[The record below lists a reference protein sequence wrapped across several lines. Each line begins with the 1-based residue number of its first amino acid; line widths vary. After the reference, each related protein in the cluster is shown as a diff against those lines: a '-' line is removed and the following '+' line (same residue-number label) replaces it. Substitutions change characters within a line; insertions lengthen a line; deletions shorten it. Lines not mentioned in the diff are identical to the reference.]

1 MQSPNTGNDASKTD
15 RIEEQ
20 ERRKEAKEEED
31 GSSISLIPNHTTLT
45 DYNLTDKS
53 IEIKGLSSILSS
65 QNKIHKKIQLWTNK
79 YQSEFALRLVDDA
92 TTATDQSQNF
102 LAVTDPKADYIR
114 VVAEIDYFGDLKH
127 GWDYTLRRL
136 LEQYKEEL
144 HSLSLGKIDLDN
156 NNNNS
161 KPNRITIKLIPY
173 IKCHYCDLEFNNEE
187 EEKEHELGYHI

>member
-1 MQSPNTGNDASKTD
+1 MQSPNTGNDAGKTEQ
-15 RIEEQ
+15 IEEQ
-20 ERRKEAKEEED
+20 ERMEEAKEGKED
-31 GSSISLIPNHTTLT
+31 GSSISQIPNNTTLT
-45 DYNLTDKS
+45 DFNLTDKS

-79 YQSEFALRLVDDA
+79 YQSEFALRLVVDDA
-92 TTATDQSQNF
+92 TATDQSQNF

-144 HSLSLGKIDLDN
+144 HVLSLGKIGH
-156 NNNNS
+156 NNNS

>member
-15 RIEEQ
+15 QIEEKD
-20 ERRKEAKEEED
+20 RRKEAKEEED
-31 GSSISLIPNHTTLT
+31 AGSSISLIPNHTTLT
-45 DYNLTDKS
+45 DFNLTDKS

-144 HSLSLGKIDLDN
+144 HVLSLGKIGL
-156 NNNNS
+156 NNNS

>member
-79 YQSEFALRLVDDA
+79 YQSEFALRLVNDA
-92 TTATDQSQNF
+92 TATDQSQNF

-114 VVAEIDYFGDLKH
+114 VIAEIDYFGDLKH

-144 HSLSLGKIDLDN
+144 HSLSLGKVGLNDD
-156 NNNNS
+156 NS

-187 EEKEHELGYHI
+187 EEKQHELGYHI

>member
-1 MQSPNTGNDASKTD
+1 MQSPNTGNDAGKTEQ
-15 RIEEQ
+15 IEEQ
-20 ERRKEAKEEED
+20 ERMEEAKEGKED
-31 GSSISLIPNHTTLT
+31 GSSISQIPNNTTLT
-45 DYNLTDKS
+45 DFNLTDKS

-79 YQSEFALRLVDDA
+79 YQSEFALRLVVDDA
-92 TTATDQSQNF
+92 TATDQSQNF

-144 HSLSLGKIDLDN
+144 HVLSLGKIGHN
-156 NNNNS
+156 NN

>member
-1 MQSPNTGNDASKTD
+1 MQSPNTGNDASKTEQ
-15 RIEEQ
+15 IEEQ
-20 ERRKEAKEEED
+20 ERMEEAKEKED
-31 GSSISLIPNHTTLT
+31 GGSSISQIPNNTTLT
-45 DYNLTDKS
+45 DFNLTDKS

-79 YQSEFALRLVDDA
+79 YQSEFALRLVVDDA
-92 TTATDQSQNF
+92 TATDQSQNF

-144 HSLSLGKIDLDN
+144 HVLSLGKIGH
-156 NNNNS
+156 NNNS

-173 IKCHYCDLEFNNEE
+173 IKCHYCNLEFNNEE

>member
-15 RIEEQ
+15 QLEEQ

-31 GSSISLIPNHTTLT
+31 AGSSISLIPNHTTLT
-45 DYNLTDKS
+45 DFNLTDKS

-92 TTATDQSQNF
+92 TATDQSQNF

-136 LEQYKEEL
+136 LEQYKEKL
-144 HSLSLGKIDLDN
+144 HVLSLGKIGL

-161 KPNRITIKLIPY
+161 KLNRITIKLIPY
-173 IKCHYCDLEFNNEE
+173 IKCHYCDLEFNNEDE
-187 EEKEHELGYHI
+187 AKEHELGYHI

>member
-20 ERRKEAKEEED
+20 ERRKEAKEKEE

-79 YQSEFALRLVDDA
+79 YQSEFALRLVNDA
-92 TTATDQSQNF
+92 TATDQSQNF

-144 HSLSLGKIDLDN
+144 HSLSLGKVGLNDD
-156 NNNNS
+156 NS

-187 EEKEHELGYHI
+187 EEKQHELGYHI